1 MIMNTTGPKRKK
13 ERSEGKRKEK
23 TRRNSPPRL
32 RHFQKRQQMH
42 PLIIRLLQQ
51 RLNPSIIPLHPPHRM
66 QMPQHPRRHPRNS
79 RHRFEKDVSNHVLSL
94 THLSTP
100 FAIPRSHIEAPP
112 QCTYE
117 SESDA
122 IRPGFA
128 FALGDLDGCHLV
140 VGVNGMRPCGRGFT
154 DRGCV
159 WGGEG
164 FFPLCPGGGAEVFAV
179 VVVVVLV
186 LEASDDGRSCCGCGC
201 GC

>member
-1 MIMNTTGPKRKK
+1 MIMNTTRPKRKK
-13 ERSEGKRKEK
+13 ERREGK
-23 TRRNSPPRL
+23 RNSPPRL

-66 QMPQHPRRHPRNS
+66 QMPQHARRHPRNT
-79 RHRFEKDVSNHVLSL
+79 RHRFEKNVSNHILSL

-112 QCTYE
+112 QCANE
-117 SESDA
+117 SKSDA
-122 IRPGFA
+122 IRPGLT

-140 VGVNGMRPCGRGFT
+140 VGVNGMRPCGRRFT

-164 FFPLCPGGGAEVFAV
+164 FFPLCPGGGAEVFAMV
-179 VVVVVLV
+179 GGKLV

-201 GC
+201 GCGC

>member
-1 MIMNTTGPKRKK
+1 MIMNATRPKRKK
-13 ERSEGKRKEK
+13 ERSEGNRKKRY
-23 TRRNSPPRL
+23 SPARL

-66 QMPQHPRRHPRNS
+66 QMPQHARRHARNT
-79 RHRFEKDVSNHVLSL
+79 RHRFEKNVSNHVLSL

-112 QCTYE
+112 QCANE

-128 FALGDLDGCHLV
+128 FALGDLHGCHLV
-140 VGVNGMRPCGRGFT
+140 VGVYGMRPCGRRFT

-164 FFPLCPGGGAEVFAV
+164 FFPLCPGGGAEVFAMV
-179 VVVVVLV
+179 GGKLV

-201 GC
+201 GCGC

>member
-13 ERSEGKRKEK
+13 ERSEGKRKK
-23 TRRNSPPRL
+23 NSPARL

-66 QMPQHPRRHPRNS
+66 QMPQHARRHARNT
-79 RHRFEKDVSNHVLSL
+79 RHRLEKNVSNHVLSL

-112 QCTYE
+112 QCANE

-140 VGVNGMRPCGRGFT
+140 VGVNGMRPCGRRFT

-179 VVVVVLV
+179 VGGKLV
-186 LEASDDGRSCCGCGC
+186 LEASDDGRSCCCGCGC
-201 GC
+201 GCGC